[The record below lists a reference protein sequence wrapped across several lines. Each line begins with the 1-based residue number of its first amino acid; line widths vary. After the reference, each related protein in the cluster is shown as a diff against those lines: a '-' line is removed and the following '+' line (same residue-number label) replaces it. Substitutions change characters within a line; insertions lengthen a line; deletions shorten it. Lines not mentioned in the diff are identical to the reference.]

1 MRIGLLGTGNVA
13 RALATGWQAAG
24 HDVVL
29 GSRHPKERGESEELG
44 GFAVVGLPEAAAHG
58 EVLVNAT
65 PGTAS
70 MDVLNGIGAGDL
82 AGKALID
89 IGVGFTEGM
98 ELSHPNYSL
107 SEEIQAAFPET
118 PVVKTLATVD
128 SVVMKDPGSLE
139 ETGTIFLSGDDAAA
153 KRTTRQLLGDLG
165 WPNASQLDL
174 GGIGTARGQE
184 HFALLFMG
192 VAEAIGSYG
201 FGIKVVRPRTRART
215 V

>member
-13 RALATGWQAAG
+13 RALAAGWQAAG

-29 GSRHPKERGESEELG
+29 GSRAPKERGSAEELR
-44 GFAVVGLPEAAAHG
+44 GFDVATLADTAAHG
-58 EVLVNAT
+58 DVLVNAT

-70 MDVLNGIGAGDL
+70 MDVLREIGAAAL
-82 AGKALID
+82 AGKVMVD
-89 IGVGFTEGM
+89 VGVGFTAGAGGGM
-98 ELSHPNYSL
+98 DLSHPNYSL
-107 SEEIQAAFPET
+107 SEEIQAAYPDVS
-118 PVVKTLATVD
+118 VVKTLATVD

-139 ETGTIFLSGDDAAA
+139 EEATIFLSGDDEPA
-153 KRTTRQLLGDLG
+153 KQTGRRLLGDLG
-165 WPNASQLDL
+165 WADASQLDL

-201 FGIKVVRPRTRART
+201 FGIKVVRPRAA
-215 V
+215 

>member
-29 GSRHPKERGESEELG
+29 GSRHPKERGGAEALG
-44 GFAVVGLPEAAAHG
+44 EFAVVGLAEAAEHG

-70 MDVLNGIGAGDL
+70 MDVLNEIGAGAL
-82 AGKALID
+82 AGKLLVD

-165 WPNASQLDL
+165 WPDASQLDL

-201 FGIKVVRPRTRART
+201 FGIKVVRPRART

>member
-13 RALATGWQAAG
+13 RALATGWREAG

-29 GSRHPKERGESEELG
+29 GSRSPKERGAAEELD
-44 GFAVVGLPEAAAHG
+44 GFTVVGLGEAAAHG
-58 EVLVNAT
+58 EVLANAT

-70 MDVLNGIGAGDL
+70 MAVLNEIGAGAL
-82 AGKALID
+82 AGKVLVD
-89 IGVGFTEGM
+89 IGVGFTENM

-107 SEEIQAAFPET
+107 GEEIQAAFPET

-139 ETGTIFLSGDDAAA
+139 EAGTIFLSGDDADA

-165 WPNASQLDL
+165 WADASQLDL
-174 GGIGTARGQE
+174 GGIVTARGQE
-184 HFALLFMG
+184 HAAYLFMG
-192 VAEAIGSYG
+192 VAESIGTYG
-201 FGIKVVRPRTRART
+201 FGFKVVRPRAA
-215 V
+215 

>member
-13 RALATGWQAAG
+13 RALAAGWQEAG

-29 GSRHPKERGESEELG
+29 GSRSPKERGDAEELD
-44 GFAVVGLPEAAAHG
+44 GFSVVGLGDAAEYG
-58 EVLVNAT
+58 DVLVNAT

-70 MDVLNGIGAGDL
+70 MDVLNEIGSAAL
-82 AGKALID
+82 AGKTLVD
-89 IGVGFTEGM
+89 IGVGFTGDM
-98 ELSHPNYSL
+98 NLSHPNYSL
-107 SEEIQAAFPET
+107 SEEIQGAFPET

-139 ETGTIFLSGDDAAA
+139 EPGTIFLSGDDAAA
-153 KRTTRQLLGDLG
+153 KLTTRQLLSDLG

-201 FGIKVVRPRTRART
+201 FGIKVIRPRAA
-215 V
+215 

>member
-13 RALATGWQAAG
+13 RSLATGWQAAG

-29 GSRHPKERGESEELG
+29 GSRSPKERGAAVEPA
-44 GFAVVGLPEAAAHG
+44 GFSVVGLGEAAGHG

-65 PGTAS
+65 PGTGS
-70 MDVLNGIGAGDL
+70 MDVLNEIGAAAL
-82 AGKALID
+82 AGKVLVD
-89 IGVGFTEGM
+89 IGVGFTAGAGGL

-107 SEEIQAAFPET
+107 SEEIQAAFPGT

-128 SVVMKDPGSLE
+128 SAVMKDPGGLE
-139 ETGTIFLSGDDAAA
+139 EAGTIFLSGDDAAA

-165 WPNASQLDL
+165 WPDASLLDL

-192 VAEAIGSYG
+192 VAEAIGTYE
-201 FGIKVVRPRTRART
+201 FGIKVVRPRTG
-215 V
+215 

>member
-13 RALATGWQAAG
+13 RALATGWQVAG

-29 GSRHPKERGESEELG
+29 GSRSPKERGEVPELD
-44 GFAVVGLPEAAAHG
+44 GFAVVGVREAAAHG
-58 EVLVNAT
+58 GVLVNAT

-70 MDVLNGIGAGDL
+70 MGVLEEIGAAAL
-82 AGKALID
+82 AGKVLVD
-89 IGVGFTEGM
+89 VGVGFTEGM
-98 ELSHPNYSL
+98 ALSHPNYSL
-107 SEEIQAAFPET
+107 GEEVQAAFPELS
-118 PVVKTLATVD
+118 VVKTLATVD

-139 ETGTIFLSGDDAAA
+139 EAGTIFLSGDDDAA
-153 KRTTRQLLGDLG
+153 KGTVRLLLNDLG
-165 WPNASQLDL
+165 WTDASQLDL

-201 FGIKVVRPRTRART
+201 FGIKVIRPRAA
-215 V
+215 

>member
-29 GSRHPKERGESEELG
+29 GSRSPKERGDAEELG
-44 GFAVVGLPEAAAHG
+44 GFTVVGLGEAAAHG

-65 PGTAS
+65 PGTES
-70 MDVLNGIGAGDL
+70 VGVLRGIGAAAL
-82 AGKALID
+82 AGKTLVD
-89 IGVGFTEGM
+89 VGVGFTANM

-118 PVVKTLATVD
+118 PVVKTLVTMD
-128 SVVMKDPGSLE
+128 SVVMTNPGSLE
-139 ETGTIFLSGDDAAA
+139 ETGMVFLSGDDAAA

-165 WPNASQLDL
+165 WPDAAQLDL

-184 HFALLFMG
+184 HAALLFIG
-192 VAEAIGSYG
+192 VGDAIGTYG
-201 FGIKVVRPRTRART
+201 FGFKVVRPTIG
-215 V
+215 

>member
-13 RALATGWQAAG
+13 RSVAIGWEAAG

-29 GSRHPKERGESEELG
+29 GSRTPKERGGTEELQR
-44 GFAVVGLPEAAAHG
+44 FTVVGLAEAAAHG

-65 PGTAS
+65 PGTAT
-70 MDVLNGIGAGDL
+70 MDVLKEIGAAAL
-82 AGKALID
+82 AGKVLVD
-89 IGVGFTEGM
+89 IGVGFTESM

-128 SVVMKDPGSLE
+128 STVMKDPGSLE
-139 ETGTIFLSGDDAAA
+139 EAGTIFLSGDDAAA
-153 KRTTRQLLGDLG
+153 KRTTRQLLSDLG
-165 WPNASQLDL
+165 WADASQLDL

-184 HFALLFMG
+184 HAAYLFMG
-192 VAEAIGSYG
+192 VAESIGTYAFS
-201 FGIKVVRPRTRART
+201 FKVVRPRA

>member
-1 MRIGLLGTGNVA
+1 MRIGLVGTGNVA
-13 RALATGWQAAG
+13 RALATGWSSAG

-29 GSRHPKERGESEELG
+29 GSRSPKERAEADELKGFTLVGVGEAG
-44 GFAVVGLPEAAAHG
+44 AHG

-70 MDVLNGIGAGDL
+70 VDALKEIDPADL
-82 AGKALID
+82 DGKLLVD

-107 SEEIQAAFPET
+107 GEEIQAAYPET
-118 PVVKTLATVD
+118 RVVKTLATVD
-128 SVVMKDPGSLE
+128 SVVMTDPGSLE
-139 ETGTIFLSGDDAAA
+139 GPATIFLSGDDAAA
-153 KRTTRQLLGDLG
+153 KETTKGLLADLG
-165 WPNASQLDL
+165 WPDASQLDL

-201 FGIKVVRPRTRART
+201 FGIRVVPPRTAS
-215 V
+215 